1 MGIFQHRSQYSS
13 VSIAKKRLK
22 TLLISDRV
30 ECRPDTYELMC
41 NELYRTISKYVKTE
55 KDFFDVEV
63 TRSKILIT
71 LIGEKS

>member
-1 MGIFQHRSQYSS
+1 MSIFERGSRTPS
-13 VSIAKKRLK
+13 VKIAKERLK
-22 TLLISDRV
+22 SLLITDRV
-30 ECRPDTYELMC
+30 ECKPDTYELLC
-41 NELYRTISKYVKTE
+41 SELFRTISKYVKTE